1 MVKLYITCHCCVL
14 YQSNEPLHSL
24 LYGAMDETAIMAAD
38 VASMC
43 STCNTIWFLHDVR
56 LKSSNKGGHSKSH
69 VDSKQA
75 SVTEFSLDKSRN
87 AQYISLSIFIY
98 LYCIFRSSTRS

>member
-1 MVKLYITCHCCVL
+1 MVKLYITCHCCVP

-43 STCNTIWFLHDVR
+43 STCNTIWFLHIWFQ
-56 LKSSNKGGHSKSH
+56 GGHSKSH
-69 VDSKQA
+69 VASKR
-75 SVTEFSLDKSRN
+75 STGLRDR
-87 AQYISLSIFIY
+87 IF
-98 LYCIFRSSTRS
+98 LRLK

>member
-43 STCNTIWFLHDVR
+43 STCNIIWFLHDVK
-56 LKSSNKGGHSKSH
+56 LKNSNEGGHSKIILLGN
-69 VDSKQA
+69 DQQA
-75 SVTEFSLDKSRN
+75 CMTELSLDKSKN
-87 AQYISLSIFIY
+87 AQHILLNIFIY
-98 LYCIFRSSTRS
+98 LVLYFQI